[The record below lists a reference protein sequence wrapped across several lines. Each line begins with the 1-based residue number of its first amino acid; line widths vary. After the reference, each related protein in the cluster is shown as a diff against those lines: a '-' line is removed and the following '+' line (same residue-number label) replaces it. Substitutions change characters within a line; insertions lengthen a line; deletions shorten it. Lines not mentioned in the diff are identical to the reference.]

1 MSFAQIINILATAER
16 KQTEDYNTIGEL
28 HVELL
33 WARAEADGLKNEI
46 KMLRDMLAASAAPAV
61 QLCYAEKK
69 RAYHQKNCVDCEC
82 GGKSSTIASTKKAHE
97 AGKQHQNYVQQQAA
111 IALAPSSSE
120 DAKRERKNE
129 LMREKNRKMVK
140 DCPCGGKTTCD
151 KVRRER
157 HEGSQMHQAWVREIE
172 EYSDASDE

>member
-1 MSFAQIINILATAER
+1 MSFAQINAFIAAAER
-16 KQTEDYNTIGEL
+16 KQTEDYNTIGDL
-28 HVELL
+28 TVELM
-33 WARAEADGLKNEI
+33 WARAEADGLYTQV
-46 KMLRDMLAASAAPAV
+46 KMLREMLAASAAPVV
-61 QLCYAEKK
+61 QLCYAKKK

-82 GGKSSTIASTKKAHE
+82 GGKSSRIASTKKVHE

-111 IALAPSSSE
+111 IALAPSSE

-129 LMREKNRKMVK
+129 LMRERNRKMVK

-151 KVRRER
+151 KIRRER
-157 HEGSQMHQAWVREIE
+157 HEASQMHQAWAADNE